1 MRAYFSLL
9 ITSIIFLSCSK
20 QEIRQDKDLKRN
32 ELIQN
37 FTESFSKTSI
47 YLRKNYSRDEVAR
60 IRIFNLEEKAKGT
73 TNDVH
78 SIVYNNNY
86 FSNVQIES
94 YFELLLESSINL
106 LEHDG
111 IYDSLINE
119 FGNDDPANIIT
130 SAMVVVA
137 NSIEDDMVTE
147 THGLTSR
154 EVMGCIAEALT
165 FGVAGAGIATWGF
178 RNLTV
183 QGIVGVVAR
192 VAARFVGPAFL
203 ALAIWDL
210 ADCLIIADAN

>member
-1 MRAYFSLL
+1 M
-9 ITSIIFLSCSK
+9 IFLSCRK
-20 QEIRQDKDLKRN
+20 QEIAQVKDLKRQ

-37 FTESFSKTSI
+37 FTESFSKTAI
-47 YLRKNYSRDEVAR
+47 FLRKNYSRDEVSR
-60 IRIFNLEEKAKGT
+60 IRIFNLHEKGNG
-73 TNDVH
+73 NDFYN
-78 SIVYNNNY
+78 IVYNNNY
-86 FSNVQIES
+86 FSDIQIES

-111 IYDSLINE
+111 IYDSLIKE
-119 FGNDDPANIIT
+119 FGNEDPSKIIS

-137 NSIEDDMVTE
+137 NSIDNDMVTE

-165 FGVAGAGIATWGF
+165 FAGAGIGSAIWGF

-183 QGIVGVVAR
+183 RGIVGVVAK
-192 VAARFVGPAFL
+192 VAARFVGPVFL
-203 ALAIWDL
+203 ALAMWDL